1 MPKVKKHF
9 FILVLCFII
18 TSLSFHHLWAEDELK
33 KSASDQQKGGNQ
45 QEQVYTEKQPKISL
59 DSAQYDV
66 GEIYEGDIAVHTFTV
81 KNTGTAQLNISKVK
95 AG

>member
-1 MPKVKKHF
+1 MPKVKDHL
-9 FILVLCFII
+9 FILMLCFII
-18 TSLSFHHLWAEDELK
+18 TSLSFNHLLAEDEVK

-45 QEQVYTEKQPKISL
+45 QEQVYTGKQPKISL

-66 GEIYEGDIAVHTFTV
+66 GEIYEGEEAVHTFIV